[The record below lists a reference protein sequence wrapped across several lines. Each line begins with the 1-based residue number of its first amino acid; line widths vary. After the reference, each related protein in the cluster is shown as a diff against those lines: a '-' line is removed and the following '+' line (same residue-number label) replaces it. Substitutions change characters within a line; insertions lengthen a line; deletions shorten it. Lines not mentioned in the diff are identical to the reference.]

1 MNDFIKYIREQNKRR
16 IGWALLWLLGL
27 FIFTCKDGKV
37 EQLTTGVGY
46 TVFGAALVFMA
57 VLDHMINYLTIY
69 RGAGDLKVYMSET
82 VRGDGS
88 LVRIM
93 KAHSFDV
100 DAYFNGI
107 LRRLLPLQL
116 VSLAI
121 NIVFIF
127 AKIHKVSDALI
138 ISGLVLIIPAA
149 VNYIARSVFKYLLTH
164 EGRRIVAVLKAL
176 SRGLF
181 NLIKL
186 VAGIAAALMLVI
198 LIISIVSSNIVMKDI
213 SNDEVVRVSSGA
225 DAYMAVAL
233 IASAVFI
240 YLILDGSYH
249 LLSAL
254 MRHIIAVF
262 FAAAAI
268 GGIVMF
274 VMTAS
279 KDNVTIREDS
289 FTVKKAG
296 KSTDY
301 TIDEVESFRVYEYDN
316 AVQVELTVKGG
327 EKIRLFDDS
336 MDDTDAWAEK
346 YTSDYD
352 YAAKLSERLMS
363 KGISGTLE
371 ERDELEKIVKNMNKK
386 NRDGFEELKAVFDK

>member
-1 MNDFIKYIREQNKRR
+1 M
-16 IGWALLWLLGL
+16 
-27 FIFTCKDGKV
+27 
-37 EQLTTGVGY
+37 
-46 TVFGAALVFMA
+46 
-57 VLDHMINYLTIY
+57 
-69 RGAGDLKVYMSET
+69 
-82 VRGDGS
+82 
-88 LVRIM
+88 
-93 KAHSFDV
+93 
-100 DAYFNGI
+100 
-107 LRRLLPLQL
+107 
-116 VSLAI
+116 
-121 NIVFIF
+121 
-127 AKIHKVSDALI
+127 
-138 ISGLVLIIPAA
+138 
-149 VNYIARSVFKYLLTH
+149 
-164 EGRRIVAVLKAL
+164 
-176 SRGLF
+176 
-181 NLIKL
+181 
-186 VAGIAAALMLVI
+186 
-198 LIISIVSSNIVMKDI
+198 
-213 SNDEVVRVSSGA
+213 
-225 DAYMAVAL
+225 
-233 IASAVFI
+233 
-240 YLILDGSYH
+240 
-249 LLSAL
+249 
-254 MRHIIAVF
+254 F

>member
-1 MNDFIKYIREQNKRR
+1 MDGFIKFIREQNKRR
-16 IGWALLWLLGL
+16 IGWIVLWLLGL
-27 FIFTCKDGKV
+27 FIFTCKEGVGK
-37 EQLTTGVGY
+37 LSAGVGY
-46 TVFGAALVFMA
+46 TLFGAGLLLIASI
-57 VLDHMINYLTIY
+57 DYMINYLVAY

-100 DAYFNGI
+100 DAYFNGVMK
-107 LRRLLPLQL
+107 RLLPLQL
-116 VSLAI
+116 VSMGI
-121 NIVFIF
+121 NLVFIF
-127 AKIHKVSDALI
+127 VKIHRVSDALI
-138 ISGLVLIIPAA
+138 VSGLILLIPTA
-149 VNYIARSVFKYLLTH
+149 VNLITRSVFKYLLTH
-164 EGRRIVAVLKAL
+164 EAKRTVAVLKAL
-176 SRGLF
+176 SRGFF
-181 NLIKL
+181 NLVKL
-186 VAGIAAALMLVI
+186 VAGVAAALMLVI
-198 LIISIVSSNIVMKDI
+198 LIISIVSSNIIMKDI
-213 SNDEVVRVSSGA
+213 SNDEVVRVSTGT

-254 MRHIIAVF
+254 KRHIIAVF

-336 MDDTDAWAEK
+336 MDDTDAWADK